1 MPIVWITG
9 ASQGLGR
16 AVAIDHAAS
25 GWTVAASA
33 RSAEP
38 LATLGAG
45 THAFPLDV
53 TDRAATAQVV
63 AAIEAAHGPIDR
75 AILNAG
81 THQPFDAAT
90 FDPTVFDRLFQL
102 NVGGVVNCLAALVP
116 RMVERGRGEI
126 AIVASV
132 AGYRGLPTAAAYGAS
147 KAALINMAEALHM
160 DLKPKGVRVALVN
173 PGFVRTPLTD
183 QNDFAMPALMEPDA
197 AAKRLRQG
205 LDRGGF
211 EVTFPRRFTYV
222 LKLMSLLPSGL
233 YLKLVARAT
242 KR

>member
-1 MPIVWITG
+1 MPLVWITG

-16 AVAIDHAAS
+16 AAALDHAGA

-33 RSAEP
+33 RSADV
-38 LATLGAG
+38 LAGIGGG
-45 THAFPLDV
+45 TRPYPLDV
-53 TDRAATAQVV
+53 TDRAATAATV
-63 AAIEAAHGPIDR
+63 AAIEADAPIDR

-81 THQPFDAAT
+81 THIPFDAAT
-90 FDPTVFDRLFQL
+90 FDPTVFDRLFAL

-116 RMVERGRGEI
+116 RMVARGTGEI

-160 DLKPKGVRVALVN
+160 DLAPKGVRVRLVN

-183 QNDFAMPALMEPDA
+183 KNDFAMPALMEPDVA
-197 AAKRLRQG
+197 ATRLRQG

-222 LKLMSLLPSGL
+222 LKLLGLLPNAL
-233 YLKLVARAT
+233 YLPLVARAT